1 MSLLEVKDLRK
12 TYDRRE
18 VVKGVTF
25 SVEKGEIVGLLGQN
39 GAGKTTAFRMTI
51 GMIRCNSGQVM
62 FMGQDVSRLPMYQR
76 ARRGMGYL
84 SQEPS
89 IFQRM
94 SVADNVDAVLET
106 LRISRAERRKRLEQL
121 LEQLS
126 LVHLRNATAMTL
138 SGGERRRLEITRAL
152 ATEPRL
158 ILLDEPFSGVD
169 PKVVNEI
176 QEIVLK
182 LRDTGI
188 GVLLTD
194 HNVHDTLSVTDRSY
208 IISEG
213 RIEASGTPEELLASP
228 RARDL
233 YFGERLQIEHIF
245 RSREPGK
252 AADANSKV
260 MSEGVSGAGAI
271 MTALRIYY
279 SQNNTYVGAT
289 LPTSSAP
296 GTLKLAWGDLQG
308 KCFAQGDYSISDL
321 GASTFTIKAGPPSLT
336 KKAQLTYIINQAGA
350 ESGTYKTG

>member
-18 VVKGVTF
+18 VVRGVTF

-51 GMIRCNSGQVM
+51 GMTRRDSGQVI
-62 FMGQDVSRLPMYQR
+62 FMGQDVSNLPMYQR

-89 IFQRM
+89 VFQRM
-94 SVADNVDAVLET
+94 TVADNVDAVLET
-106 LRISRAERRKRLEQL
+106 LRISRAERKKRLEHL
-121 LEQLS
+121 LEQLG
-126 LVHLRNATAMTL
+126 LIHLRKATAMTL

-194 HNVHDTLSVTDRSY
+194 HNVHDTLSVTDRSF

-213 RIEASGTPEELLASP
+213 RIEASGTPEELLSNA
-228 RARDL
+228 RAREL
-233 YFGERLQIEHIF
+233 YFGDKLQINHIF
-245 RSREPGK
+245 RQK
-252 AADANSKV
+252 
-260 MSEGVSGAGAI
+260 SESED
-271 MTALRIYY
+271 
-279 SQNNTYVGAT
+279 
-289 LPTSSAP
+289 TSA
-296 GTLKLAWGDLQG
+296 
-308 KCFAQGDYSISDL
+308 
-321 GASTFTIKAGPPSLT
+321 
-336 KKAQLTYIINQAGA
+336 
-350 ESGTYKTG
+350 